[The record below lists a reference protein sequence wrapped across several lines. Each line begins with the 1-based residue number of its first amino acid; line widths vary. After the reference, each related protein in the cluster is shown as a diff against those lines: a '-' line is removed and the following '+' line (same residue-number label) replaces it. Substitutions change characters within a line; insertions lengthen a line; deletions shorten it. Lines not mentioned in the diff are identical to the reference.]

1 MTKNT
6 SRSTMGGIEKS
17 RFLDYFFCTIGDFIP
32 KNSVFLRI
40 FQMSKKIGPSSNRNL
55 GRHFEWKK
63 CQDSQH
69 VMSKIHEFWEY
80 QFKFFSCFSKKVEK
94 KWIFL
99 TPFTYW
105 KSEEKHKK
113 KDFFLKNYKNHFPIN
128 NGWKL
133 KKTQNKFISF
143 TIVNTKTIVHTT
155 VNTCCFSMILPYMMV
170 YLRIVPF
177 SVCFTI

>member
-6 SRSTMGGIEKS
+6 SRLTMGESEKS
-17 RFLDYFFCTIGDFIP
+17 RFFDYFFCTIGDFIP

-40 FQMSKKIGPSSNRNL
+40 FQMFKIFCPSCNRNL

-94 KWIFL
+94 KMNFFDSVHILKKWRK
-99 TPFTYW
+99 TQ
-105 KSEEKHKK
+105 KK

-128 NGWKL
+128 NGWQLKKKL
-133 KKTQNKFISF
+133 KTN
-143 TIVNTKTIVHTT
+143 
-155 VNTCCFSMILPYMMV
+155 L
-170 YLRIVPF
+170 
-177 SVCFTI
+177 SVSPL